1 MQMSPPPAAAPVG
14 AVHLFVSD
22 EGTHI
27 RWLCDAME
35 GHGAV
40 EPILPSPLVLVER
53 LATLRPRAVFLDFV
67 MAQAQQTPAL
77 LELLRREQ
85 PDLPVIGIGLSTQP
99 ASMLA
104 ALRAGVDEFIDM
116 AGPATEV
123 PQTLRMLSERRGGRK
138 GAPRDGMPATSLAL
152 VGARAGLGTTTLATH
167 LAVAVQELLDK
178 RAGAA
183 TQALRGT
190 VLLDL
195 GMPERD
201 GLLYLN
207 LKSDFH
213 FVDGVQNL
221 QRLDRTLLQTALAQ
235 HASGTSVLPLPA
247 KLSQIREI
255 SLADAE
261 LLLRK
266 LGDFYA
272 VRIADLGG
280 CAAPDFVAQ
289 VARSAGRVWV
299 VCDQGIGA
307 IVSTAA
313 LLGRLREAGVA
324 DDRLALIVNRF
335 EPGAG
340 LPARDIAE
348 RLGVGLVHVLP
359 ARPQVLLAA
368 ASRGELL
375 VQSHRSDPYAQAVFA
390 LAKSLLPTL
399 PDAAS
404 PQQGHGWSTLMT
416 QITGRWKD
424 QRRDRP

>member
-1 MQMSPPPAAAPVG
+1 MLMSTPPAAAPAG
-14 AVHLFVSD
+14 TVHLFVSD
-22 EGTHI
+22 EGAHI

-35 GHGAV
+35 GHGVV
-40 EPILPSPLVLVER
+40 EPVHPSPLVLVER
-53 LATLRPRAVFLDFV
+53 ISTLRPQTVLIDFL
-67 MAQAQQTPAL
+67 MGQTQQPSAL

-85 PDLPVIGIGLSTQP
+85 PQIPVIGIGLSTQP

-116 AGPATEV
+116 AGLPTDV
-123 PQTLRMLSERRGGRK
+123 PYTLRAFDERQGGRK
-138 GAPRDGMPATSLAL
+138 STSRDTTQATTLAL

-167 LAVAVQELLDK
+167 LAVAVQELQD
-178 RAGAA
+178 RRTDTAA
-183 TQALRGT
+183 SQRGT

-195 GMPERD
+195 GLPERD
-201 GLLYLN
+201 GLLYLD

-235 HASGTSVLPLPA
+235 HSSGTAVLPLPA

-261 LLLRK
+261 MLLRK
-266 LGDFYA
+266 LSDIYA

-289 VARSAGRVWV
+289 VARSAGRVWI

-313 LLGRLREAGVA
+313 LLARLRDSGVA
-324 DDRLALIVNRF
+324 EDRLSLIVNRF
-335 EPGAG
+335 EPAAG
-340 LPARDIAE
+340 LPARDIAQ
-348 RLGVGLVHVLP
+348 RLGIGPVHVLP

-368 ASRGELL
+368 TSRGELL
-375 VQSHRSDPYAQAVFA
+375 VESRRSDPYAQAVFG
-390 LAKSLLPTL
+390 LARSLLPTS
-399 PDAAS
+399 PDTAPPAL
-404 PQQGHGWSTLMT
+404 GRGWSTFMT
-416 QITGRWKD
+416 QIAGRWKG